1 MSEGTRKTLLL
12 VEDEALLAMTEKMQ
26 LEKYGYA
33 VKTVLTG
40 EQAVDAVKT
49 MPEIDLVLMD
59 INLGDGID
67 GTQAAESILKE
78 HDIPIVFVSSHSER
92 EVVEKTEKITS
103 YGYVV
108 KNSSIT
114 VLDASIK
121 MAFKLF
127 EEKKIRGE
135 KEESLRIKEDR
146 LSKIMIAAND
156 GMWDWN
162 IITNHVYFDPRYY
175 QMSGYEVDE
184 FPHLLDEFVKRVHPS
199 DRDSVLGQAQD
210 HLSGRSDRFDV
221 QFRFRLKSGEWQW
234 IQGKGIIVERDVEG
248 NPLRFIGTHRD
259 ISNSK
264 LLEIALQAKNEEY
277 EAVNF
282 KLNSTTEKLR
292 EQNDKLRESRDQ
304 LVKSEERFKYAMN
317 ASNDGLWDW
326 NVETN
331 DIYFSPRWKRML
343 GYEDHEIP
351 NDFSFWEKATDPE
364 GVRKTWVL
372 QEKLITKQIE
382 RFVVEFKMKHKDGHW
397 VEVLSQAKAIFDSNG
412 KAIRIVGTHTD
423 ISERKKAEETLR
435 ETKERLNFALEVSG
449 LGEWELDLKTNSVK
463 RNERWAEMLGYSLAE
478 VDDSFKHGVDL
489 QHPDDREAVQKA
501 VKDHHEGRTDSF
513 KINYR
518 MKTKSGSYKWIQDC
532 GKIYKRDADGRPI
545 RICGTHADIDEQKK
559 AEEKL
564 QESVDK
570 FNLLMNSVSEGIYG
584 VDEHENCTFCNDSCL
599 KLLGYT
605 HQEELIGKN
614 MHWFMHGKHFDG
626 SVYPIEDC
634 PIAQNFRKGIGI
646 HIDDE
651 VFWRSDG
658 TFFHAEYWSNPQL
671 EDGTVVGAVMS
682 FIDITERRKIEN
694 DLRQMSL
701 ILENVDSI
709 AVLKDSSLRY
719 LTVNK
724 AYLGLTGLQSITALI
739 GKTDKELFKG
749 IATEEQIAAYMEND
763 RIALELPE
771 GQTLTVEESLPAE
784 DGNIRTFLTKKFPIY
799 NRKSQIVEAVATLT
813 TEITERKAIEE
824 KINVLLAEKEL
835 LLKEVHHR
843 IKNNMNTISSLLSL
857 QASFISEPSAIKA
870 LDDAENRIQSM
881 GILYDKLYCA
891 VDFMEVSVKEYLIE
905 LASEVV
911 TNFPNSQNVKIKE
924 NLEEFM
930 LDAKRVQSVGIII
943 NELLTNIMK
952 YAFKGRESGLIVVSA
967 TKTDDHVAISVE
979 DDGIGMPETITFE
992 NSTGFGLQLVQ
1003 ALTQQ
1008 LNGTIRMERGNGTKI
1023 LLEFDV

>member
-1 MSEGTRKTLLL
+1 
-12 VEDEALLAMTEKMQ
+12 
-26 LEKYGYA
+26 
-33 VKTVLTG
+33 
-40 EQAVDAVKT
+40 
-49 MPEIDLVLMD
+49 
-59 INLGDGID
+59 
-67 GTQAAESILKE
+67 
-78 HDIPIVFVSSHSER
+78 
-92 EVVEKTEKITS
+92 
-103 YGYVV
+103 
-108 KNSSIT
+108 
-114 VLDASIK
+114 
-121 MAFKLF
+121 
-127 EEKKIRGE
+127 
-135 KEESLRIKEDR
+135 
-146 LSKIMIAAND
+146 
-156 GMWDWN
+156 
-162 IITNHVYFDPRYY
+162 
-175 QMSGYEVDE
+175 
-184 FPHLLDEFVKRVHPS
+184 
-199 DRDSVLGQAQD
+199 
-210 HLSGRSDRFDV
+210 
-221 QFRFRLKSGEWQW
+221 
-234 IQGKGIIVERDVEG
+234 
-248 NPLRFIGTHRD
+248 
-259 ISNSK
+259 
-264 LLEIALQAKNEEY
+264 
-277 EAVNF
+277 
-282 KLNSTTEKLR
+282 
-292 EQNDKLRESRDQ
+292 
-304 LVKSEERFKYAMN
+304 
-317 ASNDGLWDW
+317 
-326 NVETN
+326 
-331 DIYFSPRWKRML
+331 
-343 GYEDHEIP
+343 
-351 NDFSFWEKATDPE
+351 
-364 GVRKTWVL
+364 
-372 QEKLITKQIE
+372 
-382 RFVVEFKMKHKDGHW
+382 
-397 VEVLSQAKAIFDSNG
+397 
-412 KAIRIVGTHTD
+412 
-423 ISERKKAEETLR
+423 
-435 ETKERLNFALEVSG
+435 
-449 LGEWELDLKTNSVK
+449 
-463 RNERWAEMLGYSLAE
+463 
-478 VDDSFKHGVDL
+478 
-489 QHPDDREAVQKA
+489 
-501 VKDHHEGRTDSF
+501 
-513 KINYR
+513 
-518 MKTKSGSYKWIQDC
+518 
-532 GKIYKRDADGRPI
+532 
-545 RICGTHADIDEQKK
+545 
-559 AEEKL
+559 
-564 QESVDK
+564 
-570 FNLLMNSVSEGIYG
+570 
-584 VDEHENCTFCNDSCL
+584 
-599 KLLGYT
+599 
-605 HQEELIGKN
+605 
-614 MHWFMHGKHFDG
+614 
-626 SVYPIEDC
+626 
-634 PIAQNFRKGIGI
+634 
-646 HIDDE
+646 
-651 VFWRSDG
+651 
-658 TFFHAEYWSNPQL
+658 
-671 EDGTVVGAVMS
+671 MS